1 MFYNIVLK
9 HVAPPL
15 ALFMLAHLSFFS
27 FYREHFMLYFDYAA
41 FKLLFG

>member
-15 ALFMLAHLSFFS
+15 PLFLLAHLSFFS
-27 FYREHFMLYFDYAA
+27 FYRPDSMLHFDSAA